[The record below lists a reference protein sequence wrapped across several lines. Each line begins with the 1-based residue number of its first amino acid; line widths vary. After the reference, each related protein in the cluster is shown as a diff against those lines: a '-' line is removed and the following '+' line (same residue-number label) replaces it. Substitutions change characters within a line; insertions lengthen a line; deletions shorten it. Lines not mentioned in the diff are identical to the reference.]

1 MTENLRR
8 FLEAVS
14 KNDEMY
20 GKFSGATKE
29 DMLAMAKELGVEL
42 TAEDLEQKAEMSD
55 DELEA
60 VAGGKACYCAMG
72 GGGEAGGK
80 WDNKVCACVLGG
92 GGEAADGNCRCVCT
106 FGGWGAD

>member
-1 MTENLRR
+1 MTENMKK

-14 KNDEMY
+14 KSDELY
-20 GKFSGATKE
+20 GKFTNATKE
-29 DMLAMAKELGVEL
+29 DIVAMAKEVGIEL
-42 TAEDLEQKAEMSD
+42 AEADFVQNNELND
-55 DELEA
+55 DELDA
-60 VAGGKACYCAMG
+60 VAGGKECGCAMG

-92 GGEAADGNCRCVCT
+92 GGQTADGTCRCVCT